1 MRIGFTGAGGTGK
14 STVLNRLKD
23 LGKFTGVPSL
33 PSVMSEVM
41 AHNNVTSDTNL
52 LLRTAEER
60 KKFQCDAWQFR
71 RMKEE
76 QFNQN
81 FISDRTLLDH
91 LAYIITTGGIDDLP
105 RIPDV
110 ADIMDR
116 EDLYLSTTQANMML
130 YDQVFFFPINVFH
143 QVDHRRSS
151 IAYHRT
157 LEALIKY
164 FLDFWQI
171 PYWTVVM
178 PDLQSRANFIYRHS
192 YNV

>member
-1 MRIGFTGAGGTGK
+1 MRIGFTGAGGVGK
-14 STVLNRLKD
+14 STVLKHLKD
-23 LGKFTGVPSL
+23 NNKFNGIPIL

-41 AHNNVTSDTNL
+41 THNNVTSDTNL
-52 LLRTAEER
+52 LLRSAKER
-60 KKFQCDAWQFR
+60 KKFQCDAWMFR
-71 RMKEE
+71 RRKEE
-76 QFNQN
+76 QFKQN

-116 EDLYLSTTQANMML
+116 EDLYLATTQANMML
-130 YDQVFFFPINVFH
+130 YDQVFFFPISAFH
-143 QVDHRRSS
+143 KVDHRRSS

-157 LEALIKY
+157 LEAVIKY
-164 FLDFWQI
+164 FLDFWKI
-171 PYWTVVM
+171 PYWTVCLSEL
-178 PDLQSRANFIYRHS
+178 DRRAEFIYRHS